1 MVAQLADP
9 NFISVSSAAS
19 GICRQKYSF
28 ASLPSAFLLI
38 PVPTIMALDG
48 AGKHCRNARRSKPTI
63 MVRYTEIDG
72 AMHKLDQASAFQSLS
87 DPKTPAAVARAV
99 TDTQHSVLCEKESPK
114 HSGWV
119 RLASA
124 MRGSPVVLI

>member
-9 NFISVSSAAS
+9 NFISVGSAAS
-19 GICRQKYSF
+19 GICRQKYSL

-63 MVRYTEIDG
+63 TVQYTEIDG
-72 AMHKLDQASAFQSLS
+72 SMHKLDQA
-87 DPKTPAAVARAV
+87 
-99 TDTQHSVLCEKESPK
+99 
-114 HSGWV
+114 
-119 RLASA
+119 
-124 MRGSPVVLI
+124 